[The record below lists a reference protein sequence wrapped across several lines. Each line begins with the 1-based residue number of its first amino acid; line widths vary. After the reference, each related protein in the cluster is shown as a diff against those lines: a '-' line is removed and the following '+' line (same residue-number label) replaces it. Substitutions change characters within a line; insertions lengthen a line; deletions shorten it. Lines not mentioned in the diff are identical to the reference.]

1 MLPVLLDHGVNADR
15 ISVERVAEVTSYN
28 AARIFGM
35 YPRKGT
41 IQQGSD
47 ADLVMV
53 DMDLEQK
60 VTPELLQSYSDYS
73 IYDGWKLKGWPVL
86 TMVRGKVVM
95 EGGQVAQD
103 ALGHGQ
109 FVARPA

>member
-1 MLPVLLDHGVNADR
+1 
-15 ISVERVAEVTSYN
+15 
-28 AARIFGM
+28 M

-95 EGGQVAQD
+95 EGGQVTQD